1 MVKGQKYHILYKIT
15 CTVTNDFYIGVHST
29 KNLDDGYLGSGKRIG
44 YSVIKYGKQN
54 HTKEILEFCESR
66 QQLMAREREVVD
78 VNLLLNPNCINL
90 KPGGEGGFNNKEHQ
104 LNCSTAGGKRTAE
117 LIKTDEAYAK
127 AHSIKMSVVNKQS
140 YANGKCITTPD
151 WTGKSHN
158 SETKAKI
165 GAANS
170 KSQAG
175 QRNSQFGT
183 KWVSHPNKGAI
194 KIKSDEVDLYLTGGY
209 SLGRVIRNK

>member
-15 CTVTNDFYIGVHST
+15 CTVTDDFYIGVHST

-66 QQLMAREREVVD
+66 QQLMIREREVV
-78 VNLLLNPNCINL
+78 NEKLLLNPKCINL
-90 KPGGEGGFNNKEHQ
+90 KPGGDGGFNNKEHQ
-104 LNCSTAGGKRTAE
+104 LRCSSAGGKSTNPAKSKKASE
-117 LIKTDEAYAK
+117 TMKKTNFRRIQEGLHKPWKETY
-127 AHSIKMSVVNKQS
+127 S
-140 YANGKCITTPD
+140 

-165 GAANS
+165 GEANS